1 MAKIL
6 DVGHIQLYTTDL
18 QKSVCFYEALGGKV
32 LQYED
37 IALGERTIHMAMISL
52 GSTAVELSERSE
64 FVPPDYKTLPCIC
77 HYCLTVD
84 DLPAFV
90 EELRGKGIDSFETP
104 GINHMTIWG
113 GISSI
118 FLRGPSNEK
127 IELLQKK

>member
-1 MAKIL
+1 MAKIM
-6 DVGHIQLYTTDL
+6 DVAHIQLYTTDL
-18 QKSVCFYEALGGKV
+18 SKSVAFYEALGGEL

-37 IALGERTIHMAMISL
+37 IALGERTIHMAMIRL
-52 GSTAVELSERSE
+52 GSSAVEISERSE
-64 FVPPDYKTLPCIC
+64 FTAPDYKTLPCIC
-77 HYCLTVD
+77 HYCVTVD

-90 EELRGKGIDSFETP
+90 DELRAKGINSFETEN
-104 GINHMTIWG
+104 INHMTVWG